1 MALSAPMY
9 LGTHGID
16 ASFKN
21 PGTKTAAYT
30 AVFGEVIPV
39 NTTGGAVTIT
49 LPPADRRG
57 EISVRLLA
65 GAYPITVDGDGTE
78 TIDGATTTTITMIG
92 ESRIFV
98 SQGDGTW
105 VTVAGNPV
113 AGIVSAL
120 GGTYVTYVG
129 GVNTVAA
136 SGAAQTIPEPY
147 AAQYND
153 ITLTA
158 ACTLTLPAAT
168 VGKRIRFVFRQDGTG
183 SRVVTWPAGTIIPG
197 GALGLS
203 TAASSVDAVEAW
215 SVATGV
221 WMVNLVAKAYA

>member
-1 MALSAPMY
+1 MALSSPMY

-16 ASFKN
+16 ASFRN
-21 PGTKTAAYT
+21 PGTKVAAYT
-30 AVFGEVIPV
+30 AVFGEVVPV
-39 NTTGGAVTIT
+39 NTTGGAITIT

-57 EISVRLLA
+57 EIAVRLQA
-65 GAYPITVDGDGTE
+65 GAYPITVDADGSE
-78 TIDGATTTTITMIG
+78 TIDGSANTTITMIG
-92 ESRIFV
+92 EARIFV

-120 GGTYVTYVG
+120 GGTYVNYVG
-129 GVNTVAA
+129 GINTVAA

-147 AAQYND
+147 VAQYND

-158 ACTLTLPAAT
+158 ACTLTMPAAT
-168 VGKRIRFVFRQDGTG
+168 VGKRIRFVFRQDATG
-183 SRVVTWPAGTIIPG
+183 SRVVTWPAGTLIPG
-197 GALGLS
+197 GALGLTT
-203 TAASSVDAVEAW
+203 TASAVDAVEAW

-221 WMVNLVAKAYA
+221 WMVNIIAKAYA